1 MSFIYYI
8 GILLYALGVRLA
20 AITSPKARL
29 WLKGRRGW
37 KKQLDA
43 LKFDEACVW
52 VHCSS
57 LGEFEQ
63 GRPVIEAIKKANPK
77 TPVLLSFFSPSGY
90 EIRKDYPLAD
100 AVMYLPL
107 DTPSNARYFVR
118 SLKPKAVVFVKYDFW
133 FFFLKALRTERVPH
147 FLVSGIF
154 RPSQYFFKAYGAWF
168 VKGLKGFSKLFVQN
182 EESRDLL
189 SGIGLSSVVTGDTRF
204 DRVVEVVSEA
214 KPIPMIELFCEDA
227 AFVGV
232 MGSSWP
238 QEEKMLS
245 ERLRVKTDE
254 NWIIVPHEVD
264 QKHIEQIK
272 AHFPEALCFSEART
286 ADLAAARVLIID
298 QIGLLNRIYRYADLA
313 VIGGGFGK
321 GVHNTLEAAAY
332 GVPVLFGP
340 NYDRFQEIHDLI
352 QKKAGFAFKEAQEFN
367 LLVDQLRDDLDF
379 RQKSGKDAKGY
390 VQSKTGATAAVVAA
404 IQAILPQA

>member
-8 GILLYALGVRLA
+8 GILLYSLGVRLA

-29 WLKGRRGW
+29 WLKGRRKW
-37 KKQLDA
+37 KAGLDA
-43 LKFDEACVW
+43 LKFEEACVW

-77 TPVLLSFFSPSGY
+77 TPVLLTFFSPSGY
-90 EIRKDYPLAD
+90 EIRKDYTLAD
-100 AVMYLPL
+100 AVIYLPL
-107 DTPSNARYFVR
+107 DTPSNACYFVR

-133 FFFLKALRTERVPH
+133 FFFLKALRKERVPH

-182 EESRDLL
+182 EESKDLL
-189 SGIGLSSVVTGDTRF
+189 SGIGLTSELSGDTRF

-214 KPIPMIELFCEDA
+214 KPIPMIELFCEGT

-238 QEEKMLS
+238 QEEKILS

-272 AHFPEALCFSEART
+272 AQFPEALCFSEART
-286 ADLAAARVLIID
+286 ADLATARVLIID

-340 NYDRFQEIHDLI
+340 NYARFQEIHDLLHH
-352 QKKAGFAFKEAQEFN
+352 QAGFTFKEAEEFN
-367 LLVDQLRDDLDF
+367 RLVDQLRENLDL
-379 RQKSGKDAKGY
+379 RQQSGRNAKDY
-390 VQSKTGATAAVVAA
+390 VHNKTGATTAVLEA
-404 IQAILPQA
+404 IQAIFSQG

>member
-8 GILLYALGVRLA
+8 GILLYALGVRFA
-20 AITSPKARL
+20 ALSSPKARL
-29 WLKGRRGW
+29 WLKGRRDW

-43 LKFDEACVW
+43 LKFDTPCVW

-77 TPVLLSFFSPSGY
+77 TPVLLTFFSPSGY

-133 FFFLKALRTERVPH
+133 FFFLKALRKERIPH

-154 RPSQYFFKAYGAWF
+154 RPSQYFFKSYGAWF

-182 EESRDLL
+182 QESQDLL
-189 SGIGLSSVVTGDTRF
+189 SGLGLTSSLSGDTRF

-214 KPIPMIELFCEDA
+214 KPIPMIESFCEDA

-272 AHFPEALCFSEART
+272 GQFPEALCFSEART
-286 ADLAAARVLIID
+286 AELTAARVLIID

-332 GVPVLFGP
+332 GVPVVFGP

-352 QKKAGFAFKEAQEFN
+352 QKKAAFAFNEAQQFN
-367 LLVDQLRDDLDF
+367 RLIDQFRDDLDF
-379 RQKSGKDAKGY
+379 RQKSGKEAKSY
-390 VQSKTGATAAVVAA
+390 VQSKTGATAAVVEA
-404 IQAILPQA
+404 IKAILP